1 MSLEWWRSDDV
12 SILCEEEACELDTV
26 LQKGLLE
33 GARLPHE
40 LQWDKSPLLWGT
52 EERSQSVISL
62 VISRGVHRDS
72 LVAQTVKSACNVGD
86 PGWIPGEGNDSPLQY
101 CCLENPMGGGAWGA
115 TVHRVA
121 KSQTWLNDF
130 TLGVCKL
137 QRALTCLWSLWK
149 YNWLKTT
156 VKISFF
162 LLFSLYLGRRLF
174 PNWKKVV
181 FQNWEN
187 LFWESYTIL
196 VTTKST
202 QQVTKLHS
210 FVFRKLL
217 NSSRRRQN
225 LFLST

>member
-1 MSLEWWRSDDV
+1 MSLERWRSDDV
-12 SILCEEEACELDTV
+12 SILCEEAACELDTV
-26 LQKGLLE
+26 LQKVLLE

-86 PGWIPGEGNDSPLQY
+86 PGWIPGEGNDNPLQY
-101 CCLENPMGGGAWGA
+101 CCLENPMSGGAWGA

-162 LLFSLYLGRRLF
+162 YFLYILAEDFSLIGRRLSSKTGKTYF
-174 PNWKKVV
+174 EKVT
-181 FQNWEN
+181 QSW
-187 LFWESYTIL
+187 LPQSPRSKWQSYIP
-196 VTTKST
+196 
-202 QQVTKLHS
+202 
-210 FVFRKLL
+210 
-217 NSSRRRQN
+217 
-225 LFLST
+225 LFLESS